1 MPASDMKGGGVE
13 TAYRAVVELSW
24 RDAKGKRIVLPAGE
38 TSKRIPPESIPWLLA
53 SGLIEEVRA

>member
-1 MPASDMKGGGVE
+1 MKGGGVE
-13 TAYRAVVELSW
+13 TEPTAYLAVVKLSW

-38 TSKRIPPESIPWLLA
+38 SSGRIPPESVPWLLA